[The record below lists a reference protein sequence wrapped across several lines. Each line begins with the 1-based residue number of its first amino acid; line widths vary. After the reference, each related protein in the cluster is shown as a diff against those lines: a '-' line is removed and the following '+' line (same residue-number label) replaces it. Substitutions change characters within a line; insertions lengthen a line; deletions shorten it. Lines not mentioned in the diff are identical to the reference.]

1 MNFWGFTP
9 EIFNTTLELFQ
20 EFALANKDNP
30 KAEFFIPLVGD
41 HLIRTQ
47 KADVKVIPTSSQ
59 WFGVTY
65 KEDKPIV
72 QESIDQLIKDGTYP
86 DKLWN

>member
-9 EIFNTTLELFQ
+9 AVFKQAVELFRS
-20 EFALANKDNP
+20 FALENEKDG
-30 KAEFFIPLVGD
+30 KAEFYIPS
-41 HLIRTQ
+41 IAEAIT
-47 KADVKVIPTSSQ
+47 KNKTAKFKVLPTSSQ

-72 QESIDQLIKDGTYP
+72 QEKLLNLVEEGIYP
-86 DKLWN
+86 DNLYK

>member
-1 MNFWGFTP
+1 
-9 EIFNTTLELFQ
+9 
-20 EFALANKDNP
+20 
-30 KAEFFIPLVGD
+30 LVGD

-47 KADVKVIPTSSQ
+47 KAEVRVIPTSSQ

-72 QESIDQLIKDGTYP
+72 QESIDQLVKDGTYP
-86 DKLWN
+86 ENLWS